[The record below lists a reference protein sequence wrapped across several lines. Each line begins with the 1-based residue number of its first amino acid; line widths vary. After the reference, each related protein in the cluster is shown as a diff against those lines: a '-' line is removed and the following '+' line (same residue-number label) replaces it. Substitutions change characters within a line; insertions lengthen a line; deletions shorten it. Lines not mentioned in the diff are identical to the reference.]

1 MRGPLFPAPGGVA
14 TLAATV
20 SGELTIEL
28 EGAVLEVKY
37 GKCGCPPAL
46 GTPSSGPTFAL
57 ALQGINKSS
66 KGGVPSNMA
75 QVFDTDPDVFENLPL
90 PAGWISKLVAIL
102 PVADPAPA
110 YTVRLTFED
119 LSTATLPLK
128 GLLLYEAGPDNLISG
143 VAVKG
148 SVTLGWLV
156 TGQVP

>member
-1 MRGPLFPAPGGVA
+1 MRGPLFPALGGIA

-28 EGAVLEVKY
+28 EGAILEVKY
-37 GKCGCPPAL
+37 GKCGCPPGL
-46 GTPSSGPTFAL
+46 GSPSSGPTFAL

-75 QVFDTDPDVFENLPL
+75 QVFDSPGAFENLPL
-90 PAGWISKLVAIL
+90 PTGWISKLVAIL
-102 PVADPAPA
+102 PVADPTPA
-110 YTVRLTFED
+110 YIVRLTFED
-119 LSTATLPLK
+119 ATTATLPLK